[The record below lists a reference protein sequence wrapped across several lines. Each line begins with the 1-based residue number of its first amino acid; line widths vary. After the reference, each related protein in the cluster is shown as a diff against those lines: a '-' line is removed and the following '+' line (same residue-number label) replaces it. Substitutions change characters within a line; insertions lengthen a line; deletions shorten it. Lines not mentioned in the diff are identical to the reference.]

1 MGVMACQPN
10 SKYAKAYRDGVH
22 KSKYWET
29 TLEDALDVCAKV
41 PRIAGL
47 VFNNSYGHGKP
58 MPDQD
63 PLLDMS
69 ANYARYLGIE
79 DKNFWELMRLYLVL
93 HAYFYLYL

>member
-41 PRIAGL
+41 SRIAAL
-47 VFNNSYGHGKP
+47 VFHNSYGNGKAI
-58 MPDQD
+58 PDQD
-63 PLLDMS
+63 SSLDYG
-69 ANYARYLGIE
+69 ANYARQLGWE
-79 DKNFWELMRLYLVL
+79 DETFWELMRLYLVL
-93 HAYFYLYL
+93 HA